1 MQYVYGRTMVLEYY
15 SCSTPWYLGTAVL
28 QLLQLFESSK
38 FAAVQIYSCTKFL
51 SSMPDSTIGKG
62 QGVTISHS
70 KNLVMG
76 LAKEKTFSSA
86 DI

>member
-38 FAAVQIYSCTKFL
+38 FAAVYVDLQLY
-51 SSMPDSTIGKG
+51 
-62 QGVTISHS
+62 
-70 KNLVMG
+70 
-76 LAKEKTFSSA
+76 
-86 DI
+86 